1 MTSEPGLP
9 RSPRRALVAGAGL
22 LALGTAIGALGAHLL
37 KGRLEPERY
46 AILQTAVLY
55 QFVNA
60 LGLLALGILQAR
72 GPQRALRVA
81 ADLILAGILLFSG
94 SLFGLLAGAPRAL
107 GVLTP
112 LGGLALI
119 SGWCVAAIA
128 LSRTS
133 APHVP

>member
-1 MTSEPGLP
+1 MTAAAAPLRPS
-9 RSPRRALVAGAGL
+9 RRALVAGASL

-37 KGRLEPERY
+37 KERLGPDRY

-60 LGLLALGILQAR
+60 LGLLALGILQVR
-72 GPQRALRVA
+72 GPRRGLRVA
-81 ADLILAGILLFSG
+81 ADLVLAGVLLFSG
-94 SLFGLLAGAPRAL
+94 SLYALLAGAPRAL

-112 LGGLALI
+112 LGGVALI

-128 LSRTS
+128 LLRTRDPS
-133 APHVP
+133 